1 MMQKQTHKQI
11 DERYSGKVVDLA
23 KGSSKVELA
32 TTQEMAV
39 DGSGLVHGGFIF
51 SLADHAAMVAINHP
65 NVVLGA
71 ATVKFLLPV
80 KAGENV
86 VATARLARVD
96 GKKQIVAVE
105 VRRSSE
111 LVFEGEFTCFT
122 PSRHVLGGNP

>member
-1 MMQKQTHKQI
+1 MMQKQTHQQI
-11 DERYSGKVVDLA
+11 DERYSGKVVDLE

-39 DGSGLVHGGFIF
+39 DGSGLVHGGLIF

-96 GKKQIVAVE
+96 GKKQIVSVE
-105 VRRSSE
+105 VRRNVD

-122 PSRHVLGGNP
+122 PPRHVLGGNP